1 VDTANSKNTS
11 AGTWRFAAIC
21 FGILT
26 TVASVW
32 GLMQFA
38 RAQSLSDR
46 LERALQNS
54 ASLQTSLADANMR
67 LNDAESRLRANE
79 ARLTEVAKP
88 DLPVMV
94 SFRPALLGS
103 GLVAVFKNTNSTQ
116 LEVAATF
123 SSAATGIRRGANLVI
138 PGNGM
143 QEIGYAQGWTFA
155 AGQHIRLTN
164 GEYRPAEYQ
173 VPGR

>member
-1 VDTANSKNTS
+1 
-11 AGTWRFAAIC
+11 
-21 FGILT
+21 
-26 TVASVW
+26 
-32 GLMQFA
+32 MQFE

-46 LERALQNS
+46 LERALVNL
-54 ASLQTSLADANMR
+54 AS
-67 LNDAESRLRANE
+67 NE

-103 GLVAVFKNTNSTQ
+103 GLVAVFKNTSSTQ

-123 SSAATGIRRGANLVI
+123 SSAATGMRRGANLVI

-143 QEIGYAQGWTFA
+143 QEIG
-155 AGQHIRLTN
+155 
-164 GEYRPAEYQ
+164 
-173 VPGR
+173 